1 MLERLT
7 LALREPEQIRL
18 GGEAKELVGVL
29 ECLTLALKAPQR
41 ESTGNGV
48 KALPSE
54 TGADEGK
61 AE

>member
-18 GGEAKELVGVL
+18 GAEAKELVGVL

-48 KALPSE
+48 KALP
-54 TGADEGK
+54 ADTSVEDGK

>member
-7 LALREPEQIRL
+7 LALRAPEQIEL
-18 GGEAKELVGVL
+18 GAEAKELVGVL

-48 KALPSE
+48 KALP
-54 TGADEGK
+54 ADAGVEEGK